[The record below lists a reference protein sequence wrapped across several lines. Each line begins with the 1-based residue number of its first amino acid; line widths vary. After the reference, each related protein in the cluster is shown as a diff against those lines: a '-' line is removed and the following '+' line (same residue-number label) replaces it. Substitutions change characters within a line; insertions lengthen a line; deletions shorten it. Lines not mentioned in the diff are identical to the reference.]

1 MARLGSQLQL
11 TSEME
16 SLNQVLALVEAFK
29 AFDSNNDGLI
39 TAAELGG
46 ILGSLGYNASQQD
59 VRAMMQ
65 QGDKDKDGQLSV
77 EEFLEMNTKDMEVGG
92 FLGNLLKAALE
103 ALEEDD
109 DDGDDGTTFLT
120 GEELFEFMG
129 GAAGGGQQQM
139 SLEDCQAI
147 VAAMDVDGD
156 GAVTSQDLKLI
167 ASSLL

>member
-46 ILGSLGYNASQQD
+46 ILVSLGYNASQQD

-77 EEFLEMNTKDMEVGG
+77 EEFLEMNTKDMEVGRC
-92 FLGNLLKAALE
+92 LGNLLKAALE